1 VNVLEKTYKCGLCE
15 TEKQIGLFTA
25 RISGDVKNEN
35 VRGKFELICRECGDK
50 LNSDNELFDKMIKLA
65 DRHDRSL
72 LVDYKIA
79 VSNLRAETWMLI
91 SKLKKEL
98 EDNSDTV
105 LS

>member
-1 VNVLEKTYKCGLCE
+1 MGKTYPCGLCE
-15 TEKQIGLFTA
+15 TEYKIGLFEA
-25 RISGDVKNEN
+25 RVSGDSRNEN
-35 VRGKFELICRECGDK
+35 TRGKFSLICKACGDK
-50 LNSDNELFDKMIKLA
+50 IEKDTALFEKMIQLA
-65 DRHDRSL
+65 GQHDRSL

-91 SKLKKEL
+91 SKLKKEF